1 MTRYIARRVLLAA
14 VVVLLVTVVTFVL
27 LHCCPAGRRGARSG
41 SRPQPSRSPP
51 STPRRAWTGRCPCS
65 TGAT

>member
-27 LHCCPAGRRGARSG
+27 LHLLPGGPARGALG